1 MITNKNISKTKPRQT
16 KQKSNC
22 LQGSKNKDSK
32 MHLEILMQASKQA
45 NETKCLKMLSKQA
58 NKLDT
63 FTKNSENRLK
73 KYLPKGDPC

>member
-1 MITNKNISKTKPRQT
+1 MIANKNISKTKPRQT

-22 LQGSKNKDSK
+22 LQGSKKQRFQNAFRD
-32 MHLEILMQASKQA
+32 LNASKQA